1 MLPISRTDWG
11 AKTPRWTSRLN
22 RPVNNVFIHH
32 GAVELKDHSQEGEAA
47 TLRAYQRHHVETRRW
62 SDIAYS
68 FAVGVESGRVYEL
81 RGWDNRGGATRNH
94 NKDSYAICLIGDTTK
109 QQISQAA
116 IDAIRELIAHG
127 ISSNKISAPTFQ
139 IRGHRDV
146 KATSCPGESAYAVL
160 YQMYP
165 GQGESPDEPA
175 VIPVLKPPPYVKA
188 LRLRRPR
195 MRGYAVKWVQAAVG
209 ATPIDGIFGPGTK
222 KKVVAW
228 QRANGLVADGVA
240 GRRSWK
246 VMFGAG

>member
-1 MLPISRTDWG
+1 MLPIPRSEWG
-11 AKTPRWTSRLN
+11 AKPPRWTTRHLT
-22 RPVNNVFIHH
+22 PVNNVFIHH

-47 TLRAYQRHHVETRRW
+47 TLRAYQRHHVETRKW

-81 RGWDNRGGATRNH
+81 RGWDSRGGATRGH
-94 NKDSYAICLIGDTTK
+94 NKDSYAICLIGDTTQ

-116 IDAIRELIAHG
+116 IDAIRGLIAHG
-127 ISSNKISAPTFQ
+127 ISSNKITPGFQ

-160 YQMYP
+160 SQMYP
-165 GQGESPDEPA
+165 GKGGSPDKPA

-195 MRGYAVKWVQAAVG
+195 MRGYAVKWVQAVVG
-209 ATPIDGIFGPGTK
+209 ADTDGIYGPATK
-222 KKVVAW
+222 TKVVAW
-228 QRANGLVADGVA
+228 QQANRLPADGIV
-240 GRRSWK
+240 GPVTHR
-246 VMFGAG
+246 VMFG

>member
-1 MLPISRTDWG
+1 MGRKAAPLDNPPPDTRQQRLHPPRRSRTQRPQ
-11 AKTPRWTSRLN
+11 PRRRSRNTTGL
-22 RPVNNVFIHH
+22 P
-32 GAVELKDHSQEGEAA
+32 AA
-47 TLRAYQRHHVETRRW
+47 PCRNPQMVRHCVLVRCRRRIGSGVRAARLGQ
-62 SDIAYS
+62 
-68 FAVGVESGRVYEL
+68 
-81 RGWDNRGGATRNH
+81 RGGATRNH

-160 YQMYP
+160 SQMYP
-165 GQGESPDEPA
+165 GQGGSPDEPA
-175 VIPVLKPPPYVKA
+175 AIPVLKPPPYVKA